1 MFYGIAWVEW
11 FGYAA
16 SIVVAISLMMSSIVK
31 LRWLNLTGATMFSS
45 YGFIIGAL
53 PVGFLNLFIV
63 VINVVYL
70 VRMYRAKDDFR
81 IMRWSG
87 GDEFLSHFLEFHQA
101 EIERF
106 FPRLD
111 FGNLDG
117 RVVFFLV
124 RNSAPIGLLFGRSQ
138 EGGSFLI
145 ELDYVGPQYRDLKM
159 GSFLYE
165 KNDFFRRQGYSA
177 LKAQATGSGH
187 DAYLMRMGFAR
198 QGEYFVKAL

>member
-1 MFYGIAWVEW
+1 MFLGIAWIEW

-16 SIVVAISLMMSSIVK
+16 SVVVAISLMMSSIVK
-31 LRWLNLTGATMFSS
+31 LRWLNLTGAAMFSS

-87 GDEFLSHFLEFHQA
+87 GDEFLSHFLEFHRA

-111 FGNLDG
+111 YRNLDG
-117 RVVFFLV
+117 RSVFFLV
-124 RNSAPIGLLFGRSQ
+124 RNSAPIGLLFGRNQ

>member
-1 MFYGIAWVEW
+1 MFLGVAWIEW

-16 SIVVAISLMMSSIVK
+16 SVVVAISLMMSSIVK
-31 LRWLNLTGATMFSS
+31 LRWLNLTGAAMFSS

-87 GDEFLSHFLEFHQA
+87 GDEFLSHFLEFHRA

-111 FGNLDG
+111 YRNLDG
-117 RVVFFLV
+117 RSVFFLV

>member
-1 MFYGIAWVEW
+1 MFLGIAWIEW

-16 SIVVAISLMMSSIVK
+16 SVVVAISLMMSSIVK
-31 LRWLNLTGATMFSS
+31 LRWLNLTGAAMFSS

-87 GDEFLSHFLEFHQA
+87 GDEFLSHFLEFHRA

-111 FGNLDG
+111 YRNLDG
-117 RVVFFLV
+117 RSVFFLV

>member
-1 MFYGIAWVEW
+1 MFLGIAWVEW

-16 SIVVAISLMMSSIVK
+16 SVVVAISLMMSSIVK

-124 RNSAPIGLLFGRSQ
+124 RNSAPIGLLFGRNQ

>member
-1 MFYGIAWVEW
+1 MFLGIAWIEW

-16 SIVVAISLMMSSIVK
+16 SVVVAISLMMSSIVK
-31 LRWLNLTGATMFSS
+31 LRWLNLTGAAMFSS

-87 GDEFLSHFLEFHQA
+87 GDEFLSHFLEFHRE

-111 FGNLDG
+111 YRNLDG
-117 RVVFFLV
+117 RSVFFLV
-124 RNSAPIGLLFGRSQ
+124 RNSAPIGLLFGRNQ

>member
-1 MFYGIAWVEW
+1 MFLGIAWIEW

-16 SIVVAISLMMSSIVK
+16 SVVVAISLMMSSIVK

>member
-1 MFYGIAWVEW
+1 MLYGISWIEW

-31 LRWLNLTGATMFSS
+31 LRWLNLAGAAMFSS

-70 VRMYRAKDDFR
+70 VRMYREKDDFR

-87 GDEFLSHFLEFHQA
+87 SNEYLEHFLDFHRA
-101 EIERF
+101 EIARF

-111 FGNLDG
+111 YRNLDG
-117 RVVFFLV
+117 RSVFFLV
-124 RNSAPIGLLFGRSQ
+124 KNSAPIGLLLGRTQ
-138 EGGSFLI
+138 VDGSFLI
-145 ELDYVGPQYRDLKM
+145 ELDYVGPQYRDFKM

-165 KNDFFRRQGYSA
+165 KNDFFRQQGYST
-177 LKAQATGSGH
+177 LKAAASGGDH
-187 DAYLMRMGFAR
+187 DAYLTRMGFAR
-198 QGEYFVKAL
+198 LGNDFVKVL

>member
-1 MFYGIAWVEW
+1 MFLGVAWIEW

-16 SIVVAISLMMSSIVK
+16 SVVVAISLMMSSIVK
-31 LRWLNLTGATMFSS
+31 LRWLNLTGAAMFSS

-87 GDEFLSHFLEFHQA
+87 GDEFLSHFLEFHRA

-106 FPRLD
+106 FPRHD
-111 FGNLDG
+111 YRNLDG
-117 RVVFFLV
+117 RSVFFLV
-124 RNSAPIGLLFGRSQ
+124 RNSAPIGLLFGRNQ

>member
-1 MFYGIAWVEW
+1 MFLGVAWIEW

-16 SIVVAISLMMSSIVK
+16 SVVVAISLMMSSIVK

-111 FGNLDG
+111 YRNLDG
-117 RVVFFLV
+117 RSVFFLV
-124 RNSAPIGLLFGRSQ
+124 RNSAPIGLLFGRNQ

>member
-1 MFYGIAWVEW
+1 MFLGVAWIEW

-16 SIVVAISLMMSSIVK
+16 SVVVAISLMMSSIVK

-87 GDEFLSHFLEFHQA
+87 GDEFLSHFLEFHRE

-106 FPRLD
+106 FPRHD
-111 FGNLDG
+111 YRNLDG
-117 RVVFFLV
+117 RSVFFLV

-198 QGEYFVKAL
+198 QGDYFVKAL

>member
-1 MFYGIAWVEW
+1 MISGISWIEW

-31 LRWLNLTGATMFSS
+31 LRWLNLTGAAMFSS

-87 GDEFLSHFLEFHQA
+87 GDEFLNHFLEFHRA

-111 FGNLDG
+111 YRNLDG
-117 RVVFFLV
+117 RSVFFLV

-187 DAYLMRMGFAR
+187 DAYLLRMGFAR

>member
-1 MFYGIAWVEW
+1 MFLGIAWIEW

-16 SIVVAISLMMSSIVK
+16 SVVVAISLMMSSIVK
-31 LRWLNLTGATMFSS
+31 LRWLNLTGAAMFSS

-87 GDEFLSHFLEFHQA
+87 GDEFLNHFLEFHRA

-111 FGNLDG
+111 YRNLDG
-117 RVVFFLV
+117 RSVFFLV

-198 QGEYFVKAL
+198 QAEYFVKAL

>member
-1 MFYGIAWVEW
+1 MFLGIAWIEW

-16 SIVVAISLMMSSIVK
+16 SVVVAISLMMSSIVK
-31 LRWLNLTGATMFSS
+31 LRWLNLTGAAMFSS

-87 GDEFLSHFLEFHQA
+87 GDEFLTHFLEFHRA

-106 FPRLD
+106 FPRHD
-111 FGNLDG
+111 YRNLDG
-117 RVVFFLV
+117 RSVFFLV
-124 RNSAPIGLLFGRSQ
+124 RNSAPIGLLFGRSE

-165 KNDFFRRQGYSA
+165 KNDFFRRQGYTA

>member
-1 MFYGIAWVEW
+1 MFLGIAWIEW

-16 SIVVAISLMMSSIVK
+16 SVVVAISLMMSSIVK

-81 IMRWSG
+81 IMCWSG
-87 GDEFLSHFLEFHQA
+87 GDEFLNHFLEFHQA

-111 FGNLDG
+111 YRNLDG

-124 RNSAPIGLLFGRSQ
+124 RNSAPIGLLFGRNQ